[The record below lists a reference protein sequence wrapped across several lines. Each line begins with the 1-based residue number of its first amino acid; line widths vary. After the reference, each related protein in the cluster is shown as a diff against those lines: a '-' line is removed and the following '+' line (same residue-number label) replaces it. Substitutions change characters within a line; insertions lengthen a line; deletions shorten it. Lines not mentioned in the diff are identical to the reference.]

1 MHESDAKQDER
12 DDGTQ
17 AARPRRSDAP
27 DQAQAR
33 ELRAAAAAE
42 TAYILRVLGR

>member
-1 MHESDAKQDER
+1 MHEPQAKRDDR
-12 DDGTQ
+12 DDGAE
-17 AARPRRSDAP
+17 AARETHAGATDH
-27 DQAQAR
+27 AQAR

>member
-1 MHESDAKQDER
+1 MHETDAKRDDR

-17 AARPRRSDAP
+17 APRADVAG
-27 DQAQAR
+27 QAQAR

-42 TAYILRVLGR
+42 TAYILRMLGR

>member
-1 MHESDAKQDER
+1 MHETDAKRDDR
-12 DDGTQ
+12 DDGTK
-17 AARPRRSDAP
+17 APRAHVA

-42 TAYILRVLGR
+42 TAYILRMLGR